1 MSMFDWVHNNKRLM
15 QVILG
20 LMVLPFAFFGVES
33 YQALNATTEVA
44 SVDGQKITEQEFSS
58 ALQQQQDRLRSM
70 LGQNFD
76 AAMLDSPEMR
86 NELIE
91 GMISQ
96 RLLTQEAV
104 RSRLNISDERLREI
118 IASIPAFQVDGKFSK
133 DRYEATLKAEGQ
145 LTASFENSLRRDLMI
160 QQLAAALSEAGIASK
175 TAAKQLAAFR
185 VQRREVA
192 ESTLTSAQFAGQVKP
207 TPEAVQAYYEANKAR
222 FQVPEQVRLEYVVLN
237 ADALAAAE
245 PVPESEIK
253 QVYESNLAKYGDLEQ
268 RQASHILIAFKPG
281 ASDADKAKAREKA
294 LQLAEQAKKSPA
306 GFADL
311 ARKNSEDPG
320 SAPKGGELGYFG
332 RGMMVGAFENAVFAM
347 KVGEISAPVESDFG
361 LHIIRL
367 TSIKP
372 AKLKSLSEVHAGIE
386 AELRK
391 QKAGRKFAESAD
403 LFSNL
408 VYEQSD
414 SLKPVAEK
422 FKLTIQ
428 QSGWMIREAPS
439 VPQLRSPK
447 ALAAIFSDDVI
458 KSRRNSAAVEVGP
471 GTLVSARVIEHKPAA
486 QRPLDEVRA
495 DVVKQL
501 IVKESTDLARKQGA
515 EKLAALKKGEVVS
528 LNFSTAKVA
537 TRDRPEGLRSESLG
551 PVFRADV
558 TKLPAYVGVET
569 SDGYAIYRISKVI
582 AVEVD
587 EVNQKGIQTEL
598 ARMLGTQEFRAYLAG
613 LRADNKVQINKELL
627 QKKAQ

>member
-1 MSMFDWVHNNKRLM
+1 MNMFDWVHNNKRLM

-20 LMVLPFAFFGVES
+20 LMILPFAFFGVES
-33 YQALNATTEVA
+33 YQAMNATTEVA
-44 SVDGQKITEQEFSS
+44 SVDGHKITDQDFAS
-58 ALQQQQDRLRSM
+58 AMQQQQDRLRSM

-76 AAMLDSPEMR
+76 SAMLDSPEMR

-104 RSRLNISDERLREI
+104 KSRLNISDERLREV
-118 IASIPAFQVDGKFSK
+118 IASIPAFQVEGKFSK

-145 LTASFENSLRRDLMI
+145 ITANFENSLRRDLMI
-160 QQLAAALSEAGIASK
+160 QQIAAALSEGGIASR
-175 TAAKQLAAFR
+175 TSARQLAAFR

-192 ESTLTSAQFAGQVKP
+192 ESTLAAAQFAGQVKP
-207 TPEAVQAYYEANKAR
+207 TPEAIQAYYDSNRAR
-222 FQVPEQVRLEYVVLN
+222 FLVPEQVRLEYVVLN
-237 ADALAAAE
+237 ADALAAVE
-245 PVPESEIK
+245 PVSEEEIK
-253 QVYESNLAKYGDLEQ
+253 QAYESNLARYGDLEQ
-268 RQASHILIAFKPG
+268 RQASHILLAFKPG
-281 ASDADKAKAREKA
+281 TTEADKAKVRERA
-294 LQLAEQAKKSPA
+294 GQLAEQAKKSPA

-311 ARKNSEDPG
+311 ARKSSEDPG
-320 SAPKGGELGYFG
+320 SAPKGGDLGYFS
-332 RGMMVGAFENAVFAM
+332 RGMMVGAFETAVFSM
-347 KVGEISAPVESDFG
+347 KVGEISAPVESEFG

-367 TSIKP
+367 TGIRP
-372 AKLKSLSEVHAGIE
+372 AKVKNLNEVRAGIE

-391 QKAGRKFAESAD
+391 QNAGRKFAESAD

-422 FKLTIQ
+422 FNLAIQ
-428 QSGWMIREAPS
+428 QSGWMIRDAPT

-458 KSRRNSAAVEVGP
+458 KNGRNSEAVEVGP
-471 GTLVSARVIEHKPAA
+471 GILISARVIEHKPAA
-486 QRPLDEVRA
+486 QRPLDEVRG
-495 DVVKQL
+495 DVL
-501 IVKESTDLARKQGA
+501 KELVARESADLARKLGS
-515 EKLAALKKGEVVS
+515 ERLAALKKGES
-528 LNFSTAKVA
+528 APLKFSPARIA
-537 TRDRPEGLRSESLG
+537 SRDRPEGLRPEAVG

-558 TKLPAYVGVET
+558 SKLPAYVGVDT
-569 SDGYAIYRISKVI
+569 ADGYAIYRISKVI

-587 EVNQKGIQTEL
+587 EASERGIQTEL

-613 LRADNKVQINKELL
+613 LRGSSKVQVNKELL
-627 QKKAQ
+627 QKKEQ